1 MKAMFEKYRKHMKE
15 NGQGDFVVTHDMDC
29 ATMRVLEGNTVLVNV
44 NDMKIK
50 TPPANTSVSNE
61 SSPSSYSEPSEG
73 NEHDRPPYDPW
84 SGILH
89 DQDIRMVDFSGAYAP
104 APAYIQQSASLAP
117 SIYGA
122 LDTVTDEQSG
132 LAHANLPKMSNAG
145 QGVNLYRMPS
155 AYPSSES
162 LSILDATMPPYGS
175 PGVQFD
181 PTTGIP
187 GMYQMEQN
195 GYIQPGTEIYD
206 QASWE
211 RFLSGMGMPNMGA

>member
-1 MKAMFEKYRKHMKE
+1 MKTMFEKYRQHTKE
-15 NGQGDFVVTHDMDC
+15 NGGQGEFVVTHDMDC

-73 NEHDRPPYDPW
+73 HEQSFDPW
-84 SGILH
+84 TGILH

-104 APAYIQQSASLAP
+104 APAYLQQSASLAP

-132 LAHANLPKMSNAG
+132 LAHANLPKISNAG
-145 QGVNLYRMPS
+145 QGENLYRMPS
-155 AYPSSES
+155 AFPSSES

-175 PGVQFD
+175 PGVQYD
-181 PTTGIP
+181 PTTGMP
-187 GMYQMEQN
+187 EMYQMGQN
-195 GYIQPGTEIYD
+195 GYVQPGTEVYD

-211 RFLSGMGMPNMGA
+211 RFLSGMGMPNTGA